1 MRLKPV
7 ESSAASDAT
16 ASARGEIRRLHRA
29 PEPEV
34 LKPLLKDAALTG
46 DSRRRVEERALAML
60 KELRAAQ
67 SSGWVNQFLQEYRL
81 NTSEGIALLSL
92 AEAFLRV
99 PDPETADQLIAD
111 KLGNADW
118 RAHKGR
124 SHSTLV
130 NSATWGLVI
139 GRALVSETE
148 QASALKRLI
157 GRVGEPFVRQAV
169 GAAMRLMGEI
179 FVMGRTIDEAIRRM
193 DRRENAGFTAS
204 FDMLGEAAR
213 TFPDAERYFASY
225 EGAIRAVGKV
235 AKRGH
240 SISVKLS
247 ALHPRYE
254 VAQYETCVPSLIE
267 QVEALAM
274 LAKASDI
281 AFTIDAEESERLE
294 MSLDIIEAVAG
305 LPPLRGWEGLGMAVQ
320 AYGKRCRPTIAW
332 ADAVGAATG
341 RRIAVRL
348 VKGAY
353 WDSEIKRTQ
362 EQGFA
367 DYPLFT
373 RKAATDVSYL
383 ACAKDMLGAKNIFSA
398 FATHNALTVATLLE
412 WAGPSR
418 DFEFQ
423 RLHGMGEGLYEPLV
437 REQGYRTRI
446 YAPVGGHRDLLAYLV
461 RRLLENGANSS
472 FVHQLA
478 DERLSDADILAD
490 PVAKIAAVGGT
501 RHPAIPLPKDLFEPV
516 RGNSRGIDLNDRV
529 ELERIA
535 VVVSGN
541 PFAPSEVEG
550 PSRAKPRAVLGSAR
564 RGVSTSLDT
573 NGHRLTGESSE
584 APPVTSTGEGAAQ
597 CAAEAKAMVARALT
611 AFPAWDARPVEA
623 RAACLDRL
631 ADLLEQER
639 DALMRLCVQEAK
651 KTIPDALA
659 EVREA
664 VDFCRYY
671 ANEAR
676 RGLQPV
682 ELPGPTGERNILR
695 MAGRGAWV
703 CIAPWNFPLAILL
716 GQVTAALVAGNAVI
730 AKPAPQTP
738 EIAAYAVGLAHGAG
752 IPEDALI
759 LAPGG
764 PDMGAALVEDS
775 RIAGIAF
782 TGSTA
787 TAKRIARELLS
798 DDERPIIPFIAE
810 TGGINAMIVDST
822 ALPEQ
827 VVVDVVTSAFRS
839 AGQRCS
845 ALRVLLL
852 QEEIAERTLEM
863 LAGAMDTLIVGDPA
877 DPRTDVGPVIDEG
890 AYARLM
896 AHREETRADWIHTV
910 GISKPLPF
918 RGGEEPGAAGR
929 RGGAGPT
936 DKPHPNPSPEGEG
949 LFVPPTLIR
958 VARVEDVR
966 REWFGPLLHVAT
978 WKAGQLAETVER
990 VNRSGF
996 GLTMGL
1002 HSRIAR
1008 AAETVEETATVGN
1021 LYVNRSMIGAIVG
1034 SQPFGGEGLSGTGPK
1049 AGGPHYLPR
1058 FCAERVT
1065 STDTTSAGGNAT
1077 LLSLEDVGL

>member
-1 MRLKPV
+1 L
-7 ESSAASDAT
+7 
-16 ASARGEIRRLHRA
+16 LRA

-34 LKPLLKDAALTG
+34 LGPLLRDAAL
-46 DSRRRVEERALAML
+46 DSESRRNVESRALGML
-60 KELRAAQ
+60 AELRRAQ

-99 PDPETADQLIAD
+99 PDPETADALIAD

-118 RAHKGR
+118 RAHRGK

-148 QASALKRLI
+148 QASSLKRLLA
-157 GRVGEPFVRQAV
+157 RAGEPFVRQAV

-179 FVMGRTIDEAIRRM
+179 FVMGRTIEEALKRM
-193 DRRENAGFTAS
+193 GKRENAGFTAS

-213 TFPDAERYFASY
+213 TFPDADRYFASY
-225 EGAIRAVGKV
+225 EQAIRSVGKV
-235 AKRGH
+235 ASRGH

-254 VAQYETCVPSLIE
+254 VAHYDSCVPDLIAK
-267 QVEALAM
+267 VEALGV
-274 LAKASDI
+274 LAKNAGI
-281 AFTIDAEESERLE
+281 PMTIDAEESERLD
-294 MSLDIIEAVAG
+294 MSLDIIGTGAG
-305 LPPLRGWEGLGMAVQ
+305 LPALKGWDGLGMAVQ

-332 ADAVGAATG
+332 ADAVGAATK

-362 EQGFA
+362 EQGLGE
-367 DYPLFT
+367 YPLFT

-383 ACAKDMLGAKNIFSA
+383 ACARDMLRARNIFPA

-412 WAGPSR
+412 WAGTSR

-437 REQGYRTRI
+437 REQGYQTRI
-446 YAPVGGHRDLLAYLV
+446 YAPVGGHQDLLAYLV

-478 DERLSDADILAD
+478 DENLSDMDLLAD
-490 PVAKIAAVGGT
+490 PVAKIIKVGGT
-501 RHPAIPLPKDLFEPV
+501 RHPAIPLPEDLFGAE
-516 RGNSRGIDLNDRV
+516 RKNSSGIDLADRD
-529 ELERIA
+529 ELARVAKA
-535 VVVSGN
+535 VTQPLPFRGGVGVGHVPRSDSRGAINSDSPHPN
-541 PFAPSEVEG
+541 PSPEG
-550 PSRAKPRAVLGSAR
+550 EGLAKPPVATA
-564 RGVSTSLDT
+564 
-573 NGHRLTGESSE
+573 GEHWQDYAGE
-584 APPVTSTGEGAAQ
+584 ANR
-597 CAAEAKAMVARALT
+597 MVGRALN
-611 AFPAWDARPVEA
+611 AFRSWDSRSIED
-623 RAACLDRL
+623 RASCLDRL
-631 ADLLEQER
+631 AVLLERER
-639 DALMRLCVQEAK
+639 DALMRICVQEAK

-671 ANEAR
+671 AAQAR
-676 RGLQPV
+676 SELQPR
-682 ELPGPTGERNILR
+682 ELPGPTGERNVLR
-695 MAGRGAWV
+695 MGGRGVWV
-703 CIAPWNFPLAILL
+703 CIAPWNFPLAIFL
-716 GQVTAALVAGNAVI
+716 GQVTAALVAGNTVV

-787 TAKRIARELLS
+787 TAKRIARSLLD

-827 VVVDVVTSAFRS
+827 VTVDVVTSAFRS

-863 LAGAMDTLIVGDPA
+863 LSGAMDALVVGDPA
-877 DPRTDVGPVIDEG
+877 DPRTDVGPVIDQG
-890 AYARLM
+890 AYERLM
-896 AHREETRADWIHTV
+896 AHRHDMRGSWIKT
-910 GISKPLPF
+910 I
-918 RGGEEPGAAGR
+918 AA
-929 RGGAGPT
+929 P
-936 DKPHPNPSPEGEG
+936 GEG
-949 LFVPPTLIR
+949 LYVPPTMIR
-958 VARVEDVR
+958 VPTVEDVKK
-966 REWFGPLLHVAT
+966 EWFGPLLHVTT
-978 WKAGQLAETVER
+978 WKSGQLAETVER

-1008 AAETVEETATVGN
+1008 AAETVEELATVGN

>member
-1 MRLKPV
+1 MRLKSV
-7 ESSAASDAT
+7 EADAT
-16 ASARGEIRRLHRA
+16 AAARGEIRRLHRA
-29 PEPEV
+29 AEPDV
-34 LKPLLKDAALTG
+34 LKPLLHDARLDAE
-46 DSRRRVEERALAML
+46 SRRRVESRALGML
-60 KELRAAQ
+60 AELRAAQ

-99 PDPETADQLIAD
+99 PDPETADALIAD

-118 RAHKGR
+118 RAHKGK
-124 SHSTLV
+124 SASTLV

-139 GRALVSETE
+139 GRALVSESE

-169 GAAMRLMGEI
+169 GAAMKLMGEI
-179 FVMGRTIDEAIRRM
+179 FVMGRNIDEALRRM
-193 DRRENAGFTAS
+193 ERKENAGFTAS

-213 TFPDAERYFASY
+213 TFPDAERYFDAY
-225 EGAIRAVGKV
+225 EQAIRAVGKV
-235 AKRGH
+235 ARRGH

-254 VAQYETCVPSLIE
+254 VAQYERCVPSLIG
-267 QVEALAM
+267 QIEALAV
-274 LAKASDI
+274 LAKDADI
-281 AFTIDAEESERLE
+281 GLTIDAEESERLE

-305 LPPLRGWEGLGMAVQ
+305 LPSLAGWDGLGMAVQ
-320 AYGKRCRPTIAW
+320 AYGKRCRPTLAW
-332 ADAVGAATG
+332 ADALGAATG

-362 EQGFA
+362 EQGLA

-383 ACAKDMLGAKNIFSA
+383 ACARDMLAAAHIYPA
-398 FATHNALTVATLLE
+398 FATHNALTVATILE
-412 WAGPSR
+412 WAGKSR

-437 REQGYRTRI
+437 REQGYHTRI

-478 DERLSDADILAD
+478 DESLSDADILAD
-490 PVAKIAAVGGT
+490 PVAKIAAVGGA
-501 RHPAIPLPKDLFEPV
+501 RHAAIPLPRDLFEPV
-516 RGNSRGIDLNDRV
+516 RGNSRGLDLNDAAELARV
-529 ELERIA
+529 AKA
-535 VVVSGN
+535 VSHQPRENRSGGK
-541 PFAPSEVEG
+541 A
-550 PSRAKPRAVLGSAR
+550 
-564 RGVSTSLDT
+564 
-573 NGHRLTGESSE
+573 
-584 APPVTSTGEGAAQ
+584 VTSTGDHWRG
-597 CAAEAKAMVARALT
+597 CAVEAEAMVSRAVA
-611 AFPAWDARPVEA
+611 AFPAWSARPVEH

-631 ADLLEQER
+631 ADLLERER
-639 DALMRLCVQEAK
+639 DALMRICVQEAK

-671 ANEAR
+671 ANQAR
-676 RGLQPV
+676 GGLQPV
-682 ELPGPTGERNILR
+682 ELPGPTGERNVLR
-695 MAGRGAWV
+695 MEGRGTWI
-703 CIAPWNFPLAILL
+703 CIAPWNFPLAIFL
-716 GQVTAALVAGNAVI
+716 GQVTAALVAGNSVV

-752 IPEDALI
+752 IPDDALI

-787 TAKRIARELLS
+787 TAKRIARALLD
-798 DDERPIIPFIAE
+798 DDERPIVPFIAE

-863 LAGAMDTLIVGDPA
+863 LAGAMEALIVGDPA
-877 DPRTDVGPVIDEG
+877 DPATDVGPVIDRG
-890 AYARLM
+890 AYDRLM
-896 AHREETRADWIHTV
+896 AHREESRARWIETV
-910 GISKPLPF
+910 
-918 RGGEEPGAAGR
+918 AV
-929 RGGAGPT
+929 
-936 DKPHPNPSPEGEG
+936 PEGG
-949 LFVPPTLIR
+949 LYVPPTLIR
-958 VARVEDVR
+958 VDRIEDVR
-966 REWFGPLLHVAT
+966 KEWFGPLLHVAT
-978 WKAGQLAETVER
+978 WPAGRLAETVAR
-990 VNRSGF
+990 VNCSGF

-1008 AAETVEETATVGN
+1008 AAETVEENATVGN